1 MSNNKPTMLARPSTI
16 RKAIQAQSVSADA
29 MWQLAHARI
38 SKQHKPGYNDN
49 VSATAMRRELGNV
62 LLETVKRIETLQM
75 VLEESKNRLM
85 AERGAP

>member
-1 MSNNKPTMLARPSTI
+1 MSNQPTTLARPSTI
-16 RKAIQAQSVSADA
+16 RKAIKAQSVSADE

-38 SKQHKPGYNDN
+38 SKQHKPGYNDD

-62 LLETVKRIETLQM
+62 LLETVQRIEVLQM

-85 AERGAP
+85 AERGIR